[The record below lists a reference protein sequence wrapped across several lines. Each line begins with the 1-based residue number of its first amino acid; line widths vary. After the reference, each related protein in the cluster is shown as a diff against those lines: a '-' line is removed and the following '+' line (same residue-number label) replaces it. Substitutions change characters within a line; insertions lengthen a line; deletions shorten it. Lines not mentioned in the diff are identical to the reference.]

1 MALYLIIGML
11 VIQSEG
17 KTRGIKFGESGY
29 LWGCLVLDVIMWP
42 YYAFDRILSKKK
54 QFMRR

>member
-1 MALYLIIGML
+1 MGLYLIIGML

-17 KTRGIKFGESGY
+17 KTREIKFGESGY
-29 LWGCLVLDVIMWP
+29 FWGYLILDVLVWP

-54 QFMRR
+54 